1 MTTRESPVIVAFDG
15 SAESERAVRAAA
27 GLFGDRRLAV
37 VSVWEPGLAYAAVT
51 PAYDPSMR
59 GYPMPTAEEA
69 ALLDE
74 VQHERAAAT
83 AEAGAQIARELGAD
97 AEPHAEAERG
107 RISDTVAALAS
118 ELGAG
123 AIVVGTR
130 GRGAV
135 KSKLLGS
142 TSLALLHRAP
152 CPVVVVRGD
161 EQG

>member
-1 MTTRESPVIVAFDG
+1 MSTRESPAIVAFDG

-27 GLFGDRRLAV
+27 ELFFARRLVV
-37 VSVWEPGLAYAAVT
+37 VSVWEPGLAYAAAE
-51 PAYDPSMR
+51 PAYDPVMG
-59 GYPMPTAEEA
+59 GYPMPTVEEA

-83 AEAGAQIARELGAD
+83 AEAGAQIARDLGAD
-97 AEPHAEAERG
+97 AEAHAQADHA
-107 RISDTVAALAS
+107 RIADTVAELAG
-118 ELGAG
+118 ELGAC

>member
-1 MTTRESPVIVAFDG
+1 MTMRESPVIVAFDG
-15 SAESERAVRAAA
+15 SAESEGAVRAAA
-27 GLFGDRRLAV
+27 GLFGDRRLVV
-37 VSVWEPGLAYAAVT
+37 VSVWEPGLAYAAAAT
-51 PAYDPSMR
+51 TYDPAMR

-74 VQHERAAAT
+74 AQHERAAAT
-83 AEAGAQIARELGAD
+83 AEAGAQIARDLGAG
-97 AEPHAEAERG
+97 AEPHAEADRA
-107 RISDTVAALAS
+107 RISDTVAELAS

-135 KSKLLGS
+135 KAKLLGS

>member
-1 MTTRESPVIVAFDG
+1 MTTSEPPVIVAFDG

-37 VSVWEPGLAYAAVT
+37 VSVWEPGLAFAAT
-51 PAYDPSMR
+51 PAYDPTMM
-59 GYPMPTAEEA
+59 GHPLPTVEEA
-69 ALLDE
+69 ARVDD

-83 AEAGAQIARELGAD
+83 AEAGASIARDLGAD
-97 AEPHAEAERG
+97 AEPHAEADRA
-107 RISDTVAALAS
+107 RIADTVAELAS
-118 ELGAG
+118 ELGAE

-152 CPVVVVRGD
+152 CPVVVVRAD

>member
-1 MTTRESPVIVAFDG
+1 MSTRESPAIVAFDG

-27 GLFGDRRLAV
+27 GLFFDRRLVV
-37 VSVWEPGLAYAAVT
+37 VSVWEPGLAYAPV
-51 PAYDPSMR
+51 MG
-59 GYPMPTAEEA
+59 GYPMPTVEEA

-83 AEAGAQIARELGAD
+83 AEAGAQIARDLGAD
-97 AEPHAEAERG
+97 AEAHAQADRA
-107 RISDTVAALAS
+107 RIADTVAELAG
-118 ELGAG
+118 ELGAC